1 MLNIYEYPTCTTCKK
16 AKKLWTEKKMEANYY
31 NVKENTPSEEDFEKI
46 LNTFNIPLKKL
57 FNTSGNLYKEMKLK
71 DKFDTLTVKDAV
83 KLLHENGM
91 LIKRPL
97 VYDFEN
103 DILLLG
109 FKEEEWEKA
118 LL

>member
-1 MLNIYEYPTCTTCKK
+1 MLKRIHHQKK
-16 AKKLWTEKKMEANYY
+16 
-31 NVKENTPSEEDFEKI
+31 
-46 LNTFNIPLKKL
+46 IPLKKL

-97 VYDFEN
+97 VQDFEN

>member
-1 MLNIYEYPTCTTCKK
+1 MLNIYEYPTCTKCQK
-16 AKKLWTEKKMEANYY
+16 AKRLLTENKIEAQYY
-31 NVKENTPSEEDFEKI
+31 NVKENTPSIEDFEKI
-46 LNTFNIPLKKL
+46 LNTFNIPLKRL

-71 DKFDTLTVKDAV
+71 DKFDTLTVKEAV

>member
-16 AKKLWTEKKMEANYY
+16 AKKLLTEKNIEANYY
-31 NVKENTPSEEDFEKI
+31 KVKENTPSEEDFEKI

>member
-16 AKKLWTEKKMEANYY
+16 A
-31 NVKENTPSEEDFEKI
+31 
-46 LNTFNIPLKKL
+46 KKL